1 MVELGTA
8 ERTSSISVTIMVIG
22 KWSENRFC
30 GRSCIVGDQDHPI
43 DPADSRGAGHVSV
56 TVATIIK
63 GLVSCADRVRRATT
77 LR

>member
-22 KWSENRFC
+22 KWSEKSVC

-56 TVATIIK
+56 T
-63 GLVSCADRVRRATT
+63 
-77 LR
+77 